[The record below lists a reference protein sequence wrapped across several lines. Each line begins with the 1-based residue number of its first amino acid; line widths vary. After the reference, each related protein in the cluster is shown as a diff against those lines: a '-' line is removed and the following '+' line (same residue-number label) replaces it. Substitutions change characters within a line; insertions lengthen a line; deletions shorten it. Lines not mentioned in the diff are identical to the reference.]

1 MGRPVGTISLETSPA
16 LLGLDFL
23 LVSEELR
30 VLLAE
35 LCVLLHLLVEFE
47 LDDLDFFV
55 AGFLSALDLSL
66 DLELGLEST
75 HGVVFVIP
83 VQVVKVIAQT
93 NAKFLV
99 KSKVV
104 NRLWFAGDF
113 ERGIIVGLRT

>member
-23 LVSEELR
+23 FVSEELR

-83 VQVVKVIAQT
+83 VQVVKVIA
-93 NAKFLV
+93 
-99 KSKVV
+99 
-104 NRLWFAGDF
+104 
-113 ERGIIVGLRT
+113 